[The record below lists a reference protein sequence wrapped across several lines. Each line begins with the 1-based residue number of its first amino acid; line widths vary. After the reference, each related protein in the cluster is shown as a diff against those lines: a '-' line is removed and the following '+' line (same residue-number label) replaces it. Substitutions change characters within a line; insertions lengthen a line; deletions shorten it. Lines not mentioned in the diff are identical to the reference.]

1 MRAFWIMT
9 LIAFLAY
16 PSASFALSDADYE
29 ALKKSS
35 TIFQYADKRLNET
48 WKGLS
53 KAAKKDLRKEQQQWI
68 KSGWDQ
74 EAEEY
79 LAKGCKRDCAYA
91 LPALTQAAGLQ
102 AADYNSSLKD
112 VNAAKADSFFLTEK
126 DYEIFDTCGIK
137 EADLP

>member
-1 MRAFWIMT
+1 MRAF
-9 LIAFLAY
+9 LIVTFIALLAY
-16 PSASFALSDADYE
+16 PSAAFALSDADYE

-35 TIFQYADKRLNET
+35 TVFQYADKRLNDA

-53 KAAKKDLRKEQQQWI
+53 KATKKEMRKEQQDWI

-91 LPALTQAAGLQ
+91 LPALTQAAGLE
-102 AADYNSSLKD
+102 AADYNSSLED
-112 VNAAKADSFFLTEK
+112 ANAAKADSFFLTEK
-126 DYEIFDTCGIK
+126 DYGIFDTCGIK